1 MDPNR
6 IALFEVKLLS
16 LDTVI
21 HIPYKKQMHML
32 HYDTTSNCKHYLKK
46 VNDSR

>member
-6 IALFEVKLLS
+6 IALYIVKLLS
-16 LDTVI
+16 RDTVI
-21 HIPYKKQMHML
+21 HIPDKIRMHLL
-32 HYDTTSNCKHYLKK
+32 HYDTTCNYKHHLKK